1 MPINGKQNGA
11 RKFSGGGPRPDLRA
25 LRQKEAQ
32 ERQSERDE
40 LGPKEQL
47 KKLDQMLGVGVG
59 AKKERARL
67 DWMVKTG
74 KKARASGAT
83 GSITDA
89 TPVAPKA
96 R

>member
-32 ERQSERDE
+32 ERQSERDK
-40 LGPKEQL
+40 LSPKEQL
-47 KKLDQMLGVGVG
+47 KKLDQMLGAGQG

-74 KKARASGAT
+74 KKAKGK
-83 GSITDA
+83 DPA
-89 TPVAPKA
+89 TPSLDVLVKGEA
-96 R
+96 